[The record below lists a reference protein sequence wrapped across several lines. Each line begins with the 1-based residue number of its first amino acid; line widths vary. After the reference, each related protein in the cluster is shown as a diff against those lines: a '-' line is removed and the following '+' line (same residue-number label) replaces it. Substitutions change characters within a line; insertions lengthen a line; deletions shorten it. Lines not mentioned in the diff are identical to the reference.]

1 MKKVLLVILG
11 LILLSGVFGCGG
23 NTNTP
28 APAPAPPAPVLE
40 PTPVPEKKPVEEKLE
55 KEAEEI
61 EVTPSNIDISLDTD
75 NDKIKGELTSV
86 TVVEVLSTTEFEFV
100 AAQLSPASAT
110 TVISDHWR
118 FDINNDGKINL
129 GDIALIIY
137 NYYLSQEGGAKWNVA
152 KYFDASGDGII
163 DMADLLIICT
173 YFTA

>member
-40 PTPVPEKKPVEEKLE
+40 PTPVPEKKPVEEKVE

-75 NDKIKGELTSV
+75 NDKINPEFKAAMEAYEAFFDEYVEFMKKYNEAEALDTLEMLEDMMAYMELFTETMEKLDAINENEV
-86 TVVEVLSTTEFEFV
+86 TTAEWLLYLEVM
-100 AAQLSPASAT
+100 
-110 TVISDHWR
+110 IR
-118 FDINNDGKINL
+118 INKKL
-129 GDIALIIY
+129 A
-137 NYYLSQEGGAKWNVA
+137 
-152 KYFDASGDGII
+152 
-163 DMADLLIICT
+163 DMT
-173 YFTA
+173 